1 MGQGLTMAMLV
12 ITRLGIFLINPSSCN
27 TPTKRFISN
36 SYPETMA
43 NTLHETLHMLG
54 PMRVLNMLGY
64 VRGMGKGKLPKKILR
79 KVIDL
84 LQAVYFSIFL
94 VIAMT
99 EFDDQILVDE
109 YLVGFM
115 MII

>member
-1 MGQGLTMAMLV
+1 
-12 ITRLGIFLINPSSCN
+12 
-27 TPTKRFISN
+27 
-36 SYPETMA
+36 
-43 NTLHETLHMLG
+43 
-54 PMRVLNMLGY
+54 MRVLNMLG
-64 VRGMGKGKLPKKILR
+64 RGMGKGKLPKKILR

-115 MII
+115 MIIWWFKHTCLVFSP